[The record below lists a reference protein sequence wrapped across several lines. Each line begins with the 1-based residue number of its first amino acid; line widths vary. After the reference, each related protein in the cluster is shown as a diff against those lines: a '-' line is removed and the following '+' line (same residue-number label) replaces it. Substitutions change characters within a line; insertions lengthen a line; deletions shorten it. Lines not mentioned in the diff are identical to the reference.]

1 MNKPCKFNW
10 LILVEFLSFSPTP
23 SVNDTKK
30 HRLPVEKPSLS
41 VAPKNNLYQ
50 RWTEL
55 RSSEC
60 RKKQQFIPTVMGGV
74 STREGAFIREARLT

>member
-1 MNKPCKFNW
+1 MLSRAFAWKRRVINF
-10 LILVEFLSFSPTP
+10 LIIIILLLT
-23 SVNDTKK
+23 DTKK